1 MSGWFRALFLV
12 SSFGPLYGVVA
23 AGLFVQRAKVDGWW
37 FFALWCA
44 ASVLIF
50 LWLQRD
56 FKSKSPVHMKAKVTS
71 ALDESILTYIVAYL
85 PPLLVDDFSKLE
97 NTIPALLFY
106 VILVTLMARAETIY
120 VNPFF
125 LWFGYRVYRM
135 ELETGRSVIVITRKQ
150 EVIGGERLNL
160 YEIQASRFY
169 YAS

>member
-23 AGLFVQRAKVDGWW
+23 AELYVQRAKVDGWW
-37 FFALWCA
+37 FFALCFA

-56 FKSKSPVHMKAKVTS
+56 FRSKSPVHTRAKVIA
-71 ALDESILTYIVAYL
+71 ALDEGILAYIIAYL
-85 PPLLVDDFSKLE
+85 PPLFIDDFSKPEKIL
-97 NTIPALLFY
+97 PVALFY
-106 VILVTLMARAETIY
+106 VVLATLMIRADTIY

-135 ELETGRSVIVITRKQ
+135 ELESGRSVIVITRKQ
-150 EVIGGERLNL
+150 EVVGEERLNL
-160 YEIQASRFY
+160 YEIEPSRFY
-169 YAS
+169 YAT